1 MLKTS
6 CLCIVVLLLNSF
18 NLNGETLE
26 LKGHDREVTSTC
38 FSPNGSQVV
47 SGSKDKTV
55 RIWDAKTGKNIQTL
69 NGHADVVTCVCF
81 SPDGSQVVSG
91 SEDKTVRIWDAKTGK
106 NIQTFIAHD
115 TNITAIDFSPDG
127 EFIATGC
134 NDNSMKIWNSSNCKM
149 VHKLEGHSAKILDL
163 NFSPNSK
170 QLVSCSERDGLYG
183 RIKVWDILSGKEIY
197 SVRGDPRRTVRGI
210 ANQLQGDIN
219 AVKFSPDGKQFASA
233 GANMTINLWDGP
245 SGALIRTFECDLLRT
260 DGPGH
265 SGPVRSLGFSPSVS
279 VIVSNSNNTAK
290 FWDTRTG
297 KEIYTLRGNG
307 DPMKGIKFSPEGKR
321 VIVSQEKG
329 IFITN
334 LEKLDFLGE
343 AVIPKVLVT
352 PETPAK
358 KEAKLER
365 TKLINKKSQEINNNM
380 VLIPA
385 GTFNMGSTKNDILN
399 SIKNNDFYKDKNKEE
414 TDKIIKKWIIE
425 ERKHEVVIPNPFYIG
440 KYEVTQEEWVAVMG
454 YNPCSRT
461 KGPKLPVDNINWYEC
476 KNFIEKLNENTNGG
490 YRLPTEAEWEY
501 ACRAGT
507 STAYSFGDKITPKD
521 ANYSGSKLDKPVEVG
536 SYKPNAFGLYDMH
549 GNVSEW
555 CEDWWEDYSA
565 EAVTDPKGPATGKYR
580 VLRGGSFYRFEPSA
594 CGSSFRN
601 YRTPSDPRFY
611 YGFRLVR
618 GVDNKTGPTPSVQK
632 PDPPEIK
639 PATKHIVEAPF
650 SEAKA
655 KEAQKE
661 TAKNLQ
667 KEVAE
672 IEILGKEI
680 KLEMV
685 IIPAGTFMRGSPS
698 SEKGRYDNETQHE
711 VTITKPFYIGKYEVT
726 QEQWE
731 AVMGDN
737 PSRRTKEAKLPITDV
752 SWEDCRD
759 FIKKLNSKTN
769 GGYRLPTEAEWE
781 YACRAGTTTAYFFGD
796 SLTKSDANYG
806 DGTLGITKTVG
817 SYKPNAFGLY
827 DMHGNVWEWCADW
840 KEEYPSVSATD
851 PMGVPM
857 GIYRV
862 LRGGS
867 FDGNGLSARSS
878 YRFNSSRPSNRDDDL
893 GFRLART
900 ADIKAS
906 VASPTETNPV
916 PTGVIPAGNQLVAPF
931 TEIKAKDIQKEVAK
945 SLKKEVDEKADLG
958 KGIKLEMVLIPAGKF
973 MMGSLASEEGRH
985 EVELPQ
991 HEVTLTKPFYMGRY
1005 EVTQDQWEA
1014 VMGNNP
1020 SETKG
1025 AKLPVTNVTWLDCQ
1039 EFIKK
1044 LNAKTDGGYRLPMEA
1059 EWEYACRAGT
1069 TTANYFGDTITPKDA
1084 NYINLSL
1091 KMVGSYKPNAF
1102 GLYDMYGNVW
1112 EWCEERYGKY
1122 LEGAAIDPKGSA
1134 TGEKRVLRG
1143 GSFDSNES
1151 AARSSG
1157 RGGAKPSVR
1166 DVHVGFRLARTI

>member
-38 FSPNGSQVV
+38 FSPDGSQVV

-69 NGHADVVTCVCF
+69 NGHADAVTCVCF

-106 NIQTFIAHD
+106 NIQNFIAHD
-115 TNITAIDFSPDG
+115 TYITAIDFSPDG

-134 NDNSMKIWNSSNCKM
+134 NDNSMKIWNSSNGKM

-183 RIKVWDILSGKEIY
+183 QIKVWDIASGKEIY

-219 AVKFSPDGKQFASA
+219 AVRFSPDGKQFASA

-279 VIVSNSNNTAK
+279 VVVSNSNNTAK

-307 DPMKGIKFSPEGKR
+307 VPMKGIKFSPEGKR
-321 VIVSQEKG
+321 IIVSQENG

-352 PETPAK
+352 TRPP
-358 KEAKLER
+358 
-365 TKLINKKSQEINNNM
+365 
-380 VLIPA
+380 
-385 GTFNMGSTKNDILN
+385 
-399 SIKNNDFYKDKNKEE
+399 
-414 TDKIIKKWIIE
+414 
-425 ERKHEVVIPNPFYIG
+425 
-440 KYEVTQEEWVAVMG
+440 
-454 YNPCSRT
+454 
-461 KGPKLPVDNINWYEC
+461 
-476 KNFIEKLNENTNGG
+476 
-490 YRLPTEAEWEY
+490 
-501 ACRAGT
+501 
-507 STAYSFGDKITPKD
+507 
-521 ANYSGSKLDKPVEVG
+521 
-536 SYKPNAFGLYDMH
+536 
-549 GNVSEW
+549 
-555 CEDWWEDYSA
+555 
-565 EAVTDPKGPATGKYR
+565 
-580 VLRGGSFYRFEPSA
+580 
-594 CGSSFRN
+594 
-601 YRTPSDPRFY
+601 
-611 YGFRLVR
+611 
-618 GVDNKTGPTPSVQK
+618 PSVQK
-632 PDPPEIK
+632 PDSPEIK
-639 PATKHIVEAPF
+639 LATKPILIAPF

-667 KEVAE
+667 KEVAG

-685 IIPAGTFMRGSPS
+685 LIPAGTFMRGSPS

-737 PSRRTKEAKLPITDV
+737 PSRRTKGAKLPVTDV

-759 FIKKLNSKTN
+759 FIKKLNSKAN

-781 YACRAGTTTAYFFGD
+781 YACRAGTTTAYSFGD

-806 DGTLGITKTVG
+806 DGTLGNTKTVG

-840 KEEYPSVSATD
+840 KEEYPLVSATD

-867 FDGNGLSARSS
+867 FDGNRLSARSS

-906 VASPTETNPV
+906 VASPTEINPD

-931 TEIKAKDIQKEVAK
+931 TETKARDIQKEVAK
-945 SLKKEVDEKADLG
+945 SLKKEVDEKEDLG
-958 KGIKLEMVLIPAGKF
+958 KGRQLEMVLVPAGKF
-973 MMGSLASEEGRH
+973 KMWPSY
-985 EVELPQ
+985 
-991 HEVTLTKPFYMGRY
+991 EVTLTKPYYMGKY
-1005 EVTQDQWEA
+1005 EVTQEQYEA
-1014 VMGNNP
+1014 VMGNNQIY
-1020 SETKG
+1020 TKG
-1025 AKLPVTNVTWLDCQ
+1025 VKLPVTYVSWEDCQ

-1044 LNAKTDGGYRLPMEA
+1044 LNDKTKGGYRLPTEA

-1069 TTANYFGDTITPKDA
+1069 TTEYSFGNKITPKDA
-1084 NYINLSL
+1084 NYKESKIH
-1091 KMVGSYKPNAF
+1091 KPVAVGSYKPNAF
-1102 GLYDMYGNVW
+1102 GLYDMHGNVF
-1112 EWCEERYGKY
+1112 EWCEDWFDYYPER
-1122 LEGAAIDPKGSA
+1122 AVTDPKGP
-1134 TGEKRVLRG
+1134 TIGKLGRVLRG
-1143 GSFDSNES
+1143 GSFLNDDQY
-1151 AARSSG
+1151 ARTMNRNFVTPPYQYNSY
-1157 RGGAKPSVR
+1157 
-1166 DVHVGFRLARTI
+1166 GFRLVRTP

>member
-38 FSPNGSQVV
+38 FSPDGSQIV
-47 SGSKDKTV
+47 SGSKDKNV

-69 NGHADVVTCVCF
+69 NGHADAVTCVCF

-115 TNITAIDFSPDG
+115 SYITAIDYSPDG

-134 NDNSMKIWNSSNCKM
+134 NDNSMKIWNSSNGKM

-183 RIKVWDILSGKEIY
+183 QIKVWDIASGKEIY

-219 AVKFSPDGKQFASA
+219 AVRFSPDGKQFASA

-279 VIVSNSNNTAK
+279 VVVSNSNNTAK

-307 DPMKGIKFSPEGKR
+307 VPMKGIKFSPEGKR
-321 VIVSQEKG
+321 VIVSQENV

-352 PETPAK
+352 TRPP
-358 KEAKLER
+358 
-365 TKLINKKSQEINNNM
+365 
-380 VLIPA
+380 
-385 GTFNMGSTKNDILN
+385 
-399 SIKNNDFYKDKNKEE
+399 
-414 TDKIIKKWIIE
+414 
-425 ERKHEVVIPNPFYIG
+425 
-440 KYEVTQEEWVAVMG
+440 
-454 YNPCSRT
+454 
-461 KGPKLPVDNINWYEC
+461 
-476 KNFIEKLNENTNGG
+476 
-490 YRLPTEAEWEY
+490 
-501 ACRAGT
+501 
-507 STAYSFGDKITPKD
+507 
-521 ANYSGSKLDKPVEVG
+521 
-536 SYKPNAFGLYDMH
+536 
-549 GNVSEW
+549 
-555 CEDWWEDYSA
+555 
-565 EAVTDPKGPATGKYR
+565 
-580 VLRGGSFYRFEPSA
+580 
-594 CGSSFRN
+594 
-601 YRTPSDPRFY
+601 
-611 YGFRLVR
+611 
-618 GVDNKTGPTPSVQK
+618 PSVQK
-632 PDPPEIK
+632 PDSPEIK
-639 PATKHIVEAPF
+639 PATKPIVEALF

-667 KEVAE
+667 KEVDE
-672 IEILGKEI
+672 KEDLGKGI

-685 IIPAGTFMRGSPS
+685 LIPAGTFMRGSPS
-698 SEKGRYDNETQHE
+698 SEKGRYDNETQHK

-731 AVMGDN
+731 AVMGERTR
-737 PSRRTKEAKLPITDV
+737 SRTKGAKLPVTDV
-752 SWEDCRD
+752 SWEDCMD

-769 GGYRLPTEAEWE
+769 GVYGLPTEAEWE
-781 YACRAGTTTAYFFGD
+781 YACRAGTTTAYSFGD

-806 DGTLGITKTVG
+806 DGTLGHTKTVG

-827 DMHGNVWEWCADW
+827 DMHGNVSEWCADW
-840 KEEYPSVSATD
+840 KEEYPSGSATD
-851 PMGVPM
+851 PIGVRM

-878 YRFNSSRPSNRDDDL
+878 YRFSSSRPSNRDDDL

-900 ADIKAS
+900 TD
-906 VASPTETNPV
+906 
-916 PTGVIPAGNQLVAPF
+916 NQLVVPF

-945 SLKKEVDEKADLG
+945 SLKKEVDEKEDLG

-973 MMGSLASEEGRH
+973 KMGSPKSEKYNKDN
-985 EVELPQ
+985 ELQ
-991 HEVTLTKPFYMGRY
+991 HEVTLTKSFYLGKY

-1014 VMGNNP
+1014 VTGNSP
-1020 SETKG
+1020 SQIKG
-1025 AKLPVTNVTWLDCQ
+1025 KMLPVTGVSWEDCQ
-1039 EFIKK
+1039 EFIEK
-1044 LNAKTDGGYRLPMEA
+1044 LNTKTTGGYRLPTEA

-1069 TTANYFGDTITPKDA
+1069 TTAYSFGDSITIYDA
-1084 NYINLSL
+1084 RFNSSSL
-1091 KMVGSYKPNAF
+1091 KAVGSYKPNAF
-1102 GLYDMYGNVW
+1102 GLYDMHGNVM
-1112 EWCEERYGKY
+1112 EWCEDWFGNYPA
-1122 LEGAAIDPKGSA
+1122 GAVIDPKGPA
-1134 TGEKRVLRG
+1134 TFGKVRVLRG
-1143 GSFDSNES
+1143 GSYYNLVHFSDARS
-1151 AARSSG
+1151 AARDYDKTTNG
-1157 RGGAKPSVR
+1157 RNSIY
-1166 DVHVGFRLARTI
+1166 GFRLARTP